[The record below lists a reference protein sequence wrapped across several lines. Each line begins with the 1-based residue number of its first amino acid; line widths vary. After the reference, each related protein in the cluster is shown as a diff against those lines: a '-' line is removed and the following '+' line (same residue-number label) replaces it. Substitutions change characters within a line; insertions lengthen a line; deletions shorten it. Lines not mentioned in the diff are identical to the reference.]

1 MAANGSASP
10 GDVAQPYAEN
20 AWGASEGKRLYSRF
34 NCVGCH
40 ANGGGGLGPA
50 LMDDLWIY
58 GSDDASV
65 FETIAKGRPNGMPAF
80 GSRVT
85 ESQIWMLAA
94 YVESMSGRLPM
105 DVLPSRSD
113 HLRASTPENG
123 RRPRRAGAWERAVSR
138 LDRARALSVLA
149 TGAVAAVAGPGAP
162 GRTTSSIR
170 PASQPGDGYPPGWGG
185 CCSPCAASST

>member
-1 MAANGSASP
+1 VISCRHRIWLALLAAAVLAGCEREARPFKGRTASAASAAP
-10 GDVAQPYAEN
+10 GTSRNPYAGN
-20 AWGASEGKRLYSRF
+20 AWGVSEGKRLYTLY

-40 ANGGGGLGPA
+40 ANGGGGMGPA
-50 LMDDLWIY
+50 LMDEFWIY

-65 FETIAKGRPNGMPAF
+65 FETISRGRPNGMPAF

-85 ESQIWMLAA
+85 ESQIWMLTA

-123 RRPRRAGAWERAVSR
+123 RRPR
-138 LDRARALSVLA
+138 L
-149 TGAVAAVAGPGAP
+149 
-162 GRTTSSIR
+162 
-170 PASQPGDGYPPGWGG
+170 PAHGSQP
-185 CCSPCAASST
+185 